1 MKRNIFAIL
10 LAMLMFSSCADE
22 LNLYPHSATSPDGVT
37 SADIPALRYGVYSAM
52 QTKLGVT
59 GHICFDILGGDIT
72 QKNYNPIDV
81 YNNYMKTLGSNV
93 SNQWNNL
100 YNQLY
105 HVNALIAAIDRNGI
119 SGHEVEY
126 GEAHYFRAMIYINLV
141 TRWGG
146 VPVLRVNTMEKVARE
161 TKANTWAFV
170 NENLEIAMEYLKA
183 SDSYYMVSLDAAK
196 ALAARAYLYQ
206 GDKAKAAEYAESLIA
221 SGKYALEKDYS
232 KIFGYQRLSN
242 KETIFAFYMDET
254 EGGLNIGSQYFTYA
268 YENKGSGNYFPTA
281 DFEKAFDDMDTRK
294 AITFVTVGTDKCLGK
309 YPGSQAH
316 ADPVIISR
324 IGEIY
329 LISAEAQGF
338 PNGCARLNELRAVR
352 GLKEATVNSQAD
364 LEEAVLQERRFELC
378 GENLIWYDY
387 IRMDKAVEKLGIT
400 RTQMLFPIPE
410 GEIRENELLL
420 QNPGWGGNEIK
431 SE

>member
-10 LAMLMFSSCADE
+10 FAVIMFSSCAE
-22 LNLYPHSATSPDGVT
+22 KLNIYPHSAISPDGVT
-37 SADIPALRYGVYSAM
+37 SADIPALRNGVYSAM

-59 GHICFDILGGDIT
+59 GYICFDVLGGDLT

-93 SNQWNNL
+93 SNQWNSL

-105 HVNALIAAIDRNGI
+105 HVNSLIAAIDRAGI
-119 SGHEVEY
+119 EGNEVYY
-126 GEAHYFRAMIYINLV
+126 GEAHYFRAMIYINLI

-146 VPVLRVNTMEKVARE
+146 VPVLAKNTMDKVARN
-161 TKANTWAFV
+161 TKAETWAFI
-170 NENLEIAMEYLKA
+170 NENLETAMEYLKT

-206 GDKAKAAEYAESLIA
+206 GNKIKAAELAEELIT
-221 SGKYALEKDYS
+221 SGKYALESDFN

-242 KETIFAFYMDET
+242 KETIFAFYMDDT
-254 EGGLNIGSQYFTYA
+254 EGGLTIGSQYFTYA
-268 YENKGSGNYFPTA
+268 YENKGSGNYFPTSS
-281 DFEKAFDDMDTRK
+281 FEKLFDDMDKRK

-338 PNGCARLNELRAVR
+338 PDGCARLNELRAVR
-352 GLKEATVNSQAD
+352 GLGDAVVASQAD
-364 LEEAVLQERRFELC
+364 LDEAVLLERRFELC

-387 IRMDKAVEKLGIT
+387 IRMNKAIEKLGIT
-400 RTQMLFPIPE
+400 KTQMLFPIPE